1 MELVVVVAVCLDMA
15 DLVKIVGATKATE
28 LNRPDLVVIQGTEVM
43 VF

>member
-1 MELVVVVAVCLDMA
+1 MVVTVCLDMA

-28 LNRPDLVVIQGTEVM
+28 HNCPDLVVIQGTEEM